1 MKATVVIPNYNGI
14 RYLKGCLDALQKQ
27 TCQDFSVLVVDN
39 GSTDGSYELLAE
51 YPEVEK
57 LRFEENKGFCG
68 AVNAGIKMTESEY
81 VILLNNDTQVRAD
94 FVKALLSAMEQ
105 DPKIF
110 SVSAKMLNM
119 QKPELMDDAGDLYC
133 ALGWAF
139 ARGKG
144 KPAGD
149 YTARC
154 SIFAA
159 CGGAAIY
166 RKSVF
171 DEIGLFDEKQFAY
184 LEDLDIGYRARI
196 YGYCNRYE
204 PQAEVLH
211 AGSGFSGSRY
221 NTFKVNL
228 SSANS
233 VYVIG
238 KNMPLLQILINLPFL
253 LTGFAIKILFF
264 LIKGLGITYIKGLGR
279 GFAMCFSKE
288 GRERRVR
295 FGWKH
300 LGNYFLIQLELW
312 WNILLRFIG

>member
-14 RYLKGCLDALQKQ
+14 RYLRDCLDALRKQ
-27 TCQDFSVLVVDN
+27 SSQDFSVLVVDN
-39 GSTDGSYELLAE
+39 GSTDGSYELLKE
-51 YPEVEK
+51 YPEVQK
-57 LRFEENKGFCG
+57 LRFEENKGFCA
-68 AVNAGIKMTESEY
+68 AVNAGIKMAESEY
-81 VILLNNDTQVRAD
+81 VILLNNDTQVREG
-94 FVKALLSAMEQ
+94 FVEALVSAMEQ

-110 SVSAKMLNM
+110 SVNAKMLNM
-119 QKPELMDDAGDLYC
+119 QKPELMDDAGDFYC

-144 KPAGD
+144 KPAKD

-159 CGGAAIY
+159 CGGASIY
-166 RKSVF
+166 RKAVF
-171 DEIGLFDEKQFAY
+171 DEIGFFDEMHFAY

-196 YGYCNRYE
+196 HGYRNLYE
-204 PQAEVLH
+204 PRAEVLH

-221 NTFKVNL
+221 NTFKVKL

-253 LTGFAIKILFF
+253 LAGFVIKILFF
-264 LIKGLGITYIKGLGR
+264 LLKGLDRK
-279 GFAMCFSKE
+279 S
-288 GRERRVR
+288 VV
-295 FGWKH
+295 
-300 LGNYFLIQLELW
+300 
-312 WNILLRFIG
+312 

>member
-14 RYLKGCLDALQKQ
+14 RYLKDCLDALRKQ
-27 TCQDFSVLVVDN
+27 SSQEFDVLVVDN
-39 GSTDGSYELLAE
+39 GSTDGSFELLME
-51 YPEVEK
+51 YSEVKK

-68 AVNAGIKMTESEY
+68 AVNAGIQMAESEY

-94 FVKALLSAMEQ
+94 FVKALIAAIEQ

-119 QKPELMDDAGDLYC
+119 QKPELVDDAGDLYC
-133 ALGWAF
+133 AFGWAF

-144 KPAGD
+144 KPAKD
-149 YTARC
+149 YAACC
-154 SIFAA
+154 SIFSA

-171 DEIGLFDEKQFAY
+171 DEIGLFDEKHFAY
-184 LEDLDIGYRARI
+184 LEDLDLGYRARI
-196 YGYCNRYE
+196 HGYRNLYE
-204 PQAEVLH
+204 PRAEVLH

-221 NTFKVNL
+221 NAFKVNL

-238 KNMPLLQILINLPFL
+238 KNMPLLQILVNLPFL
-253 LTGFAIKILFF
+253 IIGFVIKILFF
-264 LIKGLGITYIKGLGR
+264 LLKGLGITYIKGLGR
-279 GFAMCFSKE
+279 GFTLCFSKE
-288 GRERRVR
+288 GRARRVR